1 MALHNYKKK
10 RLPFAKF
17 AVTALFVFGVLLSFF
32 FLPYYTSEKKLAWSF
47 VWDIRQDTAPVVA
60 ALQFGSGII
69 LVIFFVYLLRLQRV
83 LKREKEELAS
93 AITNLE
99 VGFYKET
106 VGDKSRFV
114 ETNEGLL
121 KILNHTEEQLFA
133 LKSSDIFAS
142 FEEFEKLRAALLT
155 RGSLIKEVRFKRRDG
170 QEIWV
175 VVSSKVVKN
184 DRGEAQFFE
193 HLVMDV
199 SERKWMEEEVCSAY
213 LRFESVI
220 QNTPNIAIQGYAL
233 DSKIL
238 EWNHASEVLY
248 GYTKHEAIGRKG
260 LDFVLSEKDAKDF
273 EEAFAR
279 MKESGRPAAPREWKA
294 KHKSGREFTVYSS
307 LFPILQNGHVIEIYR
322 MDVDISDRVETEK
335 RLNEIKDKLE
345 SLALKD
351 ALTEIYNFRYF
362 RERLA
367 AEFERAKRTLSPISI
382 MMIDLDY
389 FKSINDTYGHQFGD
403 KVLRQ
408 VARFLKTE
416 LRANDVVA
424 RWGGEEF
431 AIILPDTNRTDA
443 LGVGTKILELFRTR
457 SFGDGSNAIKLKSSI
472 GVVSYPEDPLFSV
485 EEIIDGGEEG
495 IYHVK
500 ERGGDGVSTYGHDM
514 GEKVLEQYS
523 VEDRKRYVDAV
534 KQKLSFYAVRSERSI
549 LEAIYSLAKSIEM
562 RDKRTREHCDRMVE
576 LAEKTA
582 RRVGMNELEID
593 NVRRA
598 AMLHDIGKIG
608 ISDAILLK
616 PGRLT
621 PEEYEVVKKHPVIGA
636 DIISVAGFLKDI
648 VPLILGHHERWDGTG
663 YPRGLKGDE
672 IPLGSRILAVADVYE
687 AITADRPYHKAIS
700 KEEAVQIIREGAGTQ
715 FDERIVGV
723 FLEVLG
729 EK

>member
-1 MALHNYKKK
+1 MTLHHYRK
-10 RLPFAKF
+10 RFLLSFKIA
-17 AVTALFVFGVLLSFF
+17 ATCVFVLGVISSFF
-32 FLPYYTSEKKLAWSF
+32 FLPYYTSEKNLAWCF
-47 VWDIRQDTAPVVA
+47 VWETKRDIVPVVA
-60 ALQFGSGII
+60 GLQFGSG
-69 LVIFFVYLLRLQRV
+69 LVLVFFFVYLLRLQRV
-83 LKREKEELAS
+83 LRHEKEELAA

-99 VGFYKET
+99 VGFYKESL
-106 VGDKSRFV
+106 GDKAGFI

-121 KILNHTEEQLFA
+121 KILDYSEEELFK
-133 LKSSDIFAS
+133 LKPSDIFS
-142 FEEFEKLRAALLT
+142 SLEEYAKFKELLLT
-155 RGSLIKEVRFKRRDG
+155 RGSLIKEVRFRKKAG

-175 VVSSKVVKN
+175 VMSSKAIKN
-184 DRGEAQFFE
+184 DRSGAQFFE

-233 DSKIL
+233 DGKIM
-238 EWNHASEVLY
+238 EWNHASELLY
-248 GYTKHEAIGRKG
+248 GYTKHEAIGRKN
-260 LDFVLSEKDAKDF
+260 LDMILSEGDRIEF
-273 EEAFAR
+273 EEAFEK
-279 MKESGRPAAPREWKA
+279 MKKTGRPTAPREWKVRN
-294 KHKSGREFTVYSS
+294 KGGREFTVYSS
-307 LFPILQNGHVIEIYR
+307 MFPILHNGQVIEIYC
-322 MDVDISDRVETEK
+322 MDVDISDRVESER

-382 MMIDLDY
+382 MMIDIDY
-389 FKSINDTYGHQFGD
+389 FKSINDAHGHQFGD
-403 KVLRQ
+403 KILKQ
-408 VARFLKTE
+408 VARFLKLE

-431 AIILPDTNRTDA
+431 AIILPDTNRADA
-443 LGVGTKILELFRTR
+443 LGVGNKILDLFHTR
-457 SFGDGSNAIKLKSSI
+457 AFGDGSNLIKLKCSI

-485 EEIIDGGEEG
+485 EELIDGGEEG
-495 IYHVK
+495 IYRVK
-500 ERGGDGVSTYGHDM
+500 ERGGDGVALYGHDI
-514 GEKVLEQYS
+514 GENVLDKYS
-523 VEDRKRYVDAV
+523 VEDRKRFVDAV

-549 LEAIYSLAKSIEM
+549 LEAIYSLAKSIEL
-562 RDKRTREHCDRMVE
+562 RDRRTREHCDRMVE
-576 LAEKTA
+576 YAEKTA
-582 RRVGMNELEID
+582 RHVGMNDQEID

-608 ISDAILLK
+608 ITDAILLK

-621 PEEYEVVKKHPVIGA
+621 PEEYEAVKKHPVIGA

-648 VPLILGHHERWDGTG
+648 VPLILCHHERWDGTG
-663 YPRGLKGDE
+663 YPRGLRGDE
-672 IPLGSRILAVADVYE
+672 IPLGARILAVVDVYE
-687 AITADRPYHKAIS
+687 AVTSDRPYHKAIS
-700 KEEAVQIIREGAGTQ
+700 RQDAVKILKDGSGTQ
-715 FDERIVGV
+715 FDAHIVEV